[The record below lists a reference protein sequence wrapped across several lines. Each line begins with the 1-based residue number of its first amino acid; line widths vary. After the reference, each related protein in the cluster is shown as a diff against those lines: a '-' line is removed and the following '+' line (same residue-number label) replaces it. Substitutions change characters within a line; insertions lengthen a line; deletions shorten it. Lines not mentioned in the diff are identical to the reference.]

1 LDFTA
6 IGGERQGRE
15 VPQSLRVKPGAKDP
29 VWKTQLRYLKTI
41 QRSQSREK
49 EILLKK
55 ASEATLPEKPRL
67 LKQLKKG
74 KFSIPDFIYVSASDF
89 KNEEFDDL
97 KTFLDR
103 HRESFKVITR
113 SAHPQEEFFKGG
125 TFDSLETYAD
135 LGGIQYARTKIINL
149 AKTAKQLTIKRQQKF
164 NTSPDI
170 DPKDMGVIVMP
181 FIGGTSVMAKMIGN
195 HWEFGYCRNRNHKVQ
210 REPYI
215 TKTPHDIRLL
225 QLSKDIQNHLGHR
238 CEIEYVV
245 SGEGEIYVVQAK
257 DISHIETLE
266 QQQSARS
273 IKLDGVRR
281 IRRNHNYRER
291 PVYLMDNKAFY
302 LRIIG
307 MCENIVLGT
316 EGPKPT
322 IEDVLDII
330 RVYQSELEEFAM
342 RNQRFAVLG
351 LSIQE
356 PEELYQIANHY
367 LDDFPDLQ
375 SELSKALH
383 DNLYKIDYFLSEA
396 DTLFAKDKFRVNLC
410 GHDAYGIDT
419 VRNPMWSVYWHMDK
433 HDEIVKEFNRLGFK
447 TGDTV
452 GIEIDSDEKPV
463 VYRL

>member
-1 LDFTA
+1 VFV
-6 IGGERQGRE
+6 IGCAAPGRYTNNH
-15 VPQSLRVKPGAKDP
+15 P
-29 VWKTQLRYLKTI
+29 VWKTQLCHLIIYDSKVSI
-41 QRSQSREK
+41 EEN

-55 ASEATLPEKPRL
+55 ASKATIPEKPRL

-74 KFSIPDFIYVSASDF
+74 KFNIPDFIYVSASDF
-89 KNEEFDDL
+89 KEEKFDDL
-97 KTFLDR
+97 NAFLDR

-149 AKTAKQLTIKRQQKF
+149 AKTAKELTIKRQQKF
-164 NTSPDI
+164 NHSPEI
-170 DPKDMGVIVMP
+170 DPENMGIIVMP
-181 FIGGTSVMAKMIGN
+181 FISGTSVMAKMLGS
-195 HWEFGYCRNRNHKVQ
+195 HWEFGYCRDRMHKVQ

-215 TKTPHDIRLL
+215 TRTPHDRRLIK
-225 QLSKDIQNHLGHR
+225 LSEKIQKHLGHR

-245 SGEGEIYVVQAK
+245 SEEGQIYVVQAK

-266 QQQSARS
+266 QQKSNRS
-273 IKLDGVRR
+273 IQLDGIRR

-291 PVYLMDNKAFY
+291 PVYVMDNKEFY
-302 LRIIG
+302 LEIIG
-307 MCENIVLGT
+307 KCEDLIFGDQKPRPNIEAILEIIT
-316 EGPKPT
+316 NYQNAL
-322 IEDVLDII
+322 ED
-330 RVYQSELEEFAM
+330 FAL
-342 RNQRFAVLG
+342 RHHRFGILG

-367 LDDFPDLQ
+367 LDDLPDLQ
-375 SELSKALH
+375 
-383 DNLYKIDYFLSEA
+383 
-396 DTLFAKDKFRVNLC
+396 TQFRVNLC

-433 HDEIVKEFNRLGFK
+433 HDKMVKEFMRLGFK

-452 GIEIDSDEKPV
+452 GIEINSDEEPI

>member
-1 LDFTA
+1 M
-6 IGGERQGRE
+6 
-15 VPQSLRVKPGAKDP
+15 
-29 VWKTQLRYLKTI
+29 
-41 QRSQSREK
+41 
-49 EILLKK
+49 LKK
-55 ASEATLPEKPRL
+55 ASETGLPEKPRL
-67 LKQLKKG
+67 LKKLKNG
-74 KFSIPDFIYVSASDF
+74 KFNIPDFIYVSASDF
-89 KNEEFDDL
+89 KKEKFDDL

-113 SAHPQEEFFKGG
+113 SAHPQEQFFKGG

-149 AKTAKQLTIKRQQKF
+149 ANTAKQLTIKRQQKF
-164 NTSPDI
+164 NKSPEI
-170 DPKDMGVIVMP
+170 NAEDMGVIVMP
-181 FIGGTSVMAKMIGN
+181 FISGTSVMAKMIGN
-195 HWEFGYCRNRNHKVQ
+195 YWEFGYCRDRNHKVQ

-215 TKTPHDIRLL
+215 TKTPHDTRLL
-225 QLSKDIQNHLGHR
+225 QLSKDIQDHLGHR

-266 QQQSARS
+266 QQQSDRS

-291 PVYLMDNKAFY
+291 PVYVMDNKEFY
-302 LRIIG
+302 
-307 MCENIVLGT
+307 
-316 EGPKPT
+316 
-322 IEDVLDII
+322 LDII
-330 RVYQSELEEFAM
+330 GKCEDLVWGQKKYNPAIEDILDIIAKYQIAMEDFAL
-342 RNQRFAVLG
+342 RHQRFGILG

-367 LDDFPDLQ
+367 LDDFPELQ
-375 SELSKALH
+375 KTLSKKLH

-396 DTLFAKDKFRVNLC
+396 DTLLAKDKFRINLC

-433 HDEIVKEFNRLGFK
+433 HAKMVADFSSLGFK

-452 GIEIDSDEKPV
+452 GIEIDSDEKPI

>member
-1 LDFTA
+1 
-6 IGGERQGRE
+6 
-15 VPQSLRVKPGAKDP
+15 
-29 VWKTQLRYLKTI
+29 
-41 QRSQSREK
+41 
-49 EILLKK
+49 LLKK
-55 ASEATLPEKPRL
+55 AYKDALPEKARL
-67 LKQLKKG
+67 LTQLKNG
-74 KFSIPDFIYVSASDF
+74 KFNIPDFIYVSASDF
-89 KNEEFDDL
+89 KNEAFDAL
-97 KTFLDR
+97 KAFLVR

-113 SAHPQEEFFKGG
+113 SAHPQEEYFKGG
-125 TFDSLETYAD
+125 TFDSLETYSD

-164 NTSPDI
+164 NNSPKI
-170 DPKDMGVIVMP
+170 DPEDMGVVVMP
-181 FIGGTSVMAKMIGN
+181 FISGTSVMAKMIGD
-195 HWEFGYCRNRNHKVQ
+195 HWEFGYCRDRNHKVQ

-225 QLSKDIQNHLGHR
+225 QLSKDIQNRLGHR

-266 QQQSARS
+266 QQQSERS
-273 IKLDGVRR
+273 IVMDGIRR

-291 PVYLMDNKAFY
+291 PVYVMDNKEFY
-302 LRIIG
+302 LKIIG
-307 MCENIVLGT
+307 QCEDLVWGRQKS
-316 EGPKPT
+316 KP
-322 IEDVLDII
+322 ILDEILEII
-330 RVYQSELEEFAM
+330 TRYQTDLENFALKH
-342 RNQRFAVLG
+342 QRFGILG

-356 PEELYQIANHY
+356 PEELFQIANHY

-375 SELSKALH
+375 SQLSKALH

-396 DTLFAKDKFRVNLC
+396 DTLLAKDKFRVNLC

-419 VRNPMWSVYWHMDK
+419 VRNPMWSVYWYMDK
-433 HDEIVKEFNRLGFK
+433 HAEIVKAFKKLGFK

-452 GIEIDSDEKPV
+452 GIEIDSDEKPI